1 LARLRYVG
9 QEHTLEVPLG
19 DDPIDHDLLE
29 RLREDFDDASE
40 EAYAFR
46 LPTAIE
52 IVEARVS
59 VSVARG
65 EPVEWAAAP
74 APAPELRPRDVDL
87 DQHGGV
93 QRATVVER
101 RTLDA
106 GDRLAGPCI
115 VEEPATTVL
124 VLPGQ
129 SVTLDE
135 LSNLVIEED
144 A

>member
-1 LARLRYVG
+1 M
-9 QEHTLEVPLG
+9 
-19 DDPIDHDLLE
+19 
-29 RLREDFDDASE
+29 
-40 EAYAFR
+40 
-46 LPTAIE
+46 
-52 IVEARVS
+52 S

-65 EPVEWAAAP
+65 EPVQWSTAP
-74 APAPELRPRDVDL
+74 RPL
-87 DQHGGV
+87 PSSG
-93 QRATVVER
+93 RATSTWTSTAGCSER
-101 RTLDA
+101 RRRTTNA
-106 GDRLAGPCI
+106 RSGDRLAGPCI

>member
-1 LARLRYVG
+1 M
-9 QEHTLEVPLG
+9 
-19 DDPIDHDLLE
+19 
-29 RLREDFDDASE
+29 
-40 EAYAFR
+40 
-46 LPTAIE
+46 
-52 IVEARVS
+52 S

-129 SVTLDE
+129 SVTMDE